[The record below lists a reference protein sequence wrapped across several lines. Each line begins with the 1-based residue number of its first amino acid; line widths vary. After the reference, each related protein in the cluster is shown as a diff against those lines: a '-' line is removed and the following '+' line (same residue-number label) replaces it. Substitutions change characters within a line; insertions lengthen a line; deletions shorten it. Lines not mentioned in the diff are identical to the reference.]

1 MDYMKDATRC
11 LCYRVESLSTKL
23 IIVFSLLTEG
33 EKPAEE
39 APAATEGEP
48 LITIFKKIYLY
59 FFRIQVASPLDSI
72 IYIFI
77 SQKGK
82 EKTF

>member
-1 MDYMKDATRC
+1 MDYMKDPTRC

-48 LITIFKKIYLY
+48 LITIFKKMYLSFLEY
-59 FFRIQVASPLDSI
+59 KWLHHLIQSF
-72 IYIFI
+72 YIFI

-82 EKTF
+82 E